1 MKSVAYLLIILTLFT
16 GLRES
21 VAQVAFAPAANYP
34 VGTGPNSVA
43 AADVN
48 GDGKVD
54 LICAVGGNN
63 KLLVLTNNGSGV
75 FGSNAS
81 YAVFTNPESVV
92 AADVNGDGKVDLISY
107 SSSGNLRVFTNNGSG
122 SFANAG
128 NYTAGLYNIYG
139 VVIAAD
145 VNGDGRVDIMC
156 PGIGNTLMV
165 LTNAGNGIFV
175 SAPTL
180 PSTPGSSWFAVATDV
195 NGDGKMDL
203 IDVDG
208 ANTFGYMRVLT
219 NAGDG
224 TFALCS
230 SNTLTTRWPGI
241 GTTVDINRD
250 GHAALVVPDYDSG
263 SGSSLTVYTN
273 DGTGFFG
280 SNATYVVD
288 RGPLCVIAAD
298 VQGDGRMDLISA
310 NLSTSSGTLTVLTNN
325 GNGGFGSNSTLNV
338 DHFPI
343 SIVAADVDGNG
354 KMDLITANESGNT
367 ISVLINSSIFPPP
380 GSAPVLAINP
390 SPFGLSVSWPSASA
404 GWSLQQT
411 PDLTTTNWSPSGYIG
426 YGISDDGTNKSL
438 LISPPVRNLFFRLLH
453 P

>member
-1 MKSVAYLLIILTLFT
+1 MKSAVYLLIILTIFT
-16 GLRES
+16 SLREG
-21 VAQVAFAPAANYP
+21 VAQVAFALATNYS
-34 VGTGPNSVA
+34 VGTTPYSVT

-54 LICAVGGNN
+54 LICAIEGSN
-63 KLLVLTNNGSGV
+63 KLLVLTNNGSGI

-81 YAVFTNPESVV
+81 YAVFSSPKSVV
-92 AADVNGDGKVDLISY
+92 AADVNGDGKVDLICNY
-107 SSSGNLRVFTNNGSG
+107 SGGLAVLTNNGNG
-122 SFANAG
+122 SFVSAG
-128 NYTAGLYNIYG
+128 SYVIGGNIYG
-139 VVIAAD
+139 WFMAAD
-145 VNGDGRVDIMC
+145 VNADGKVDLIC
-156 PGIGNTLMV
+156 PGVGNPLMV
-165 LTNAGNGIFV
+165 LTNAGNGIFAAA
-175 SAPTL
+175 SSLPPAP
-180 PSTPGSSWFAVATDV
+180 GGSWFAVTADV
-195 NGDGKMDL
+195 NGDGKADL

-208 ANTFGYMRVLT
+208 AIPFIYMRVLT
-219 NAGDG
+219 NAGNG

-230 SNTLTTRWPGI
+230 SNTLATRWPGI
-241 GTTVDINRD
+241 GTKVDINRD

-288 RGPLCVIAAD
+288 RGPLCVIAVD